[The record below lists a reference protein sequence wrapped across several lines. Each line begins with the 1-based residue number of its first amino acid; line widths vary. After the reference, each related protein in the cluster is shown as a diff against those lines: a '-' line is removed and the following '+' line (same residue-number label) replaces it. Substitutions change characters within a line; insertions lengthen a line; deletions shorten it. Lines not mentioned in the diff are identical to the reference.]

1 MLCCAGEGEGEGEGE
16 ELVYCTQLS
25 MRGCSVV
32 WLSYVCRMVDDRV
45 VVNVNDGSPMNPPSK
60 FRGEQVQYY
69 SDSIECAQTLCMPST
84 GCRHT
89 Q

>member
-1 MLCCAGEGEGEGEGE
+1 M
-16 ELVYCTQLS
+16 YFTQLS

-32 WLSYVCRMVDDRV
+32 WLSCVCRMVDDRV

-60 FRGEQVQYY
+60 FRGE
-69 SDSIECAQTLCMPST
+69 PST
-84 GCRHT
+84 IL